1 MPKSG
6 GYKVIDLAHKPLSN
20 FATVYPGIYNDIESS
35 NKMCVVSGLFAGG
48 VEYDDFAVLFT
59 GGTTLNGKVTDSLQL
74 VITDDDEVTV
84 VVNKPAHSI
93 DFVDMTGIRVNESG
107 LVVDYDTKLKFL
119 ALAAKGEPFYIKNL
133 NTTLFNVGFD
143 TCNLLVTSIALI
155 DAQNA
160 DLGAVLASQAA
171 QKFIGVSISVSFAD
185 GILFMFTVPAPVNPL
200 N

>member
-1 MPKSG
+1 MPRSG

-93 DFVDMTGIRVNESG
+93 DFVDMTGIRVSESG
-107 LVVDYDTKLKFL
+107 LVIDYDTKLKFL

-133 NTTLFNVGFD
+133 DTTLFGVGFERC
-143 TCNLLVTSIALI
+143 TLLVTSIALI

-171 QKFIGVSISVSFAD
+171 QRFNGVSISVSFAD
-185 GILFMFTVPAPVNPL
+185 GILFMFTAPAPVSPL

>member
-1 MPKSG
+1 MPRSG

-93 DFVDMTGIRVNESG
+93 DFVDMTGIRINESG
-107 LVVDYDTKLKFL
+107 LVTDHDTIVKFL
-119 ALAAKGEPFYIKNL
+119 TLAAKGEPFYIKNI
-133 NTTLFNVGFD
+133 NTTLFYGGFE
-143 TCNLLVTSIALI
+143 TCSLLTNSIALI

-160 DLGAVLASQAA
+160 DIGCVLASQAT
-171 QKFIGVSISVSFAD
+171 QKFIGVSISVSLSE
-185 GILFMFTVPAPVNPL
+185 GVLFMFTVPAPVNPL

>member
-107 LVVDYDTKLKFL
+107 LVIDYDTKVKFL
-119 ALAAKGEPFYIKNL
+119 ELAAKGEPFYIKNL
-133 NTTLFNVGFD
+133 NTTLLAVGFE
-143 TCNLLVTSIALI
+143 TCSLLVTSIASI

-160 DLGAVLASQAA
+160 DLGAVVASQAA
-171 QKFIGVSISVSFAD
+171 QKFLGVSISVSFAD

>member
-1 MPKSG
+1 MPRSG

-93 DFVDMTGIRVNESG
+93 DFVDMTGIRVNGSG
-107 LVVDYDTKLKFL
+107 LVIDYEIKLKFL

-133 NTTLFNVGFD
+133 DTTLFGVGFERC
-143 TCNLLVTSIALI
+143 TLLVTSIALI

-171 QKFIGVSISVSFAD
+171 QRFIGVSISVSFAD
-185 GILFMFTVPAPVNPL
+185 GILFMFSAPAPVSPL